1 MMKISFDDK
10 ATDKEKYIWNM
21 LGSLSNAF
29 SSLIFSI
36 AVNRFFGSNSGGV
49 FAFAYSNSQLMYT
62 IGTFEVRPYQ
72 STDVSEKYSYD
83 TYFWMRMISC
93 AIMVICSIVYAVCNP
108 FSFEKTAVVLCLCG
122 YRLMDAFSDLL
133 AGRFQQKDRI
143 DMSGKICFI
152 RIVFCTIAFMMAM
165 IISRK
170 FLFSCIILLAASVVA
185 LWINEFRVV
194 YVEDRRKYQFDI
206 KKIAGLM
213 TEVLPLF
220 IGSFVMMYI
229 NNASKYAI
237 NSIYSDEIQNIYN
250 ILFMPAFVI
259 NLFSLFVF
267 RPLLI
272 KMALYREQK
281 QYGSLLKIIL
291 KMYLMIVAITIV
303 TVVGS
308 ALVGIPILSILYG
321 VNLASYKIQLLFIMS
336 CGGISALMTF
346 AYYCITVLRQQRWLL
361 IAYGAAFLVA
371 LLITRSLVKTM
382 CINGAILAYAVSIGI
397 IVAIFSVVIFTVII
411 KQMHIQNKNK
421 R

>member
-1 MMKISFDDK
+1 MKISFDSK

-36 AVNRFFGSNSGGV
+36 AVNRFFGSNSGGI

-62 IGTFEVRPYQ
+62 IGTLEVRPYQ
-72 STDVSEKYSYD
+72 STDVSEKYHYD
-83 TYFWMRMISC
+83 TYFWLRMISC
-93 AIMVICSIVYAVCNP
+93 MVMIICSFVYTLCNP
-108 FSFEKTAVVLCLCG
+108 FSFEKSVAVLSLSG

-152 RIVFCTIAFMMAM
+152 RIIFCM
-165 IISRK
+165 IIFMITMIVSRN
-170 FLFSCIILLAASVVA
+170 FVISCIVLFVSSVVV
-185 LWINEFRVV
+185 LWFNEFRVI
-194 YVEDRRKYQFDI
+194 YIEDRRKYDFDI
-206 KKIAGLM
+206 KSVAGLFK
-213 TEVLPLF
+213 EVLPLF

-237 NSIYSDEIQNIYN
+237 NSMYSDEIQNIYN

-259 NLFSLFVF
+259 NLFSLFIF

-281 QYGSLLKIIL
+281 QFNSLLKIIL
-291 KMYLMIVAITIV
+291 KMYLVIMVITALA
-303 TVVGS
+303 VGAS
-308 ALVGIPILSILYG
+308 ALLGIPVLSLLYN
-321 VNLASYKIQLLFIMS
+321 VNLNSYKIQLIFIML

-346 AYYCITVLRQQRWLL
+346 AYYCITVLRQQKWLL
-361 IAYGAAFLVA
+361 IGYGAAFVTA
-371 LLITRSLVKTM
+371 LLITRILVKM
-382 CINGAILAYAVSIGI
+382 LCIDGAILAYAISIGMI
-397 IVAIFSVVIFTVII
+397 VVIFSMVIFTI
-411 KQMHIQNKNK
+411 ILKQMHEQKENKG
-421 R
+421 

>member
-1 MMKISFDDK
+1 MKISFDSK

-36 AVNRFFGSNSGGV
+36 AVNRFFGSNSGGI

-62 IGTFEVRPYQ
+62 IGTLEVRPYQ
-72 STDVSEKYSYD
+72 STDVSEKYHYD
-83 TYFWMRMISC
+83 TYFWLRMISC
-93 AIMVICSIVYAVCNP
+93 MVMIICSFVYTLCNP
-108 FSFEKTAVVLCLCG
+108 FSFEKSVAVLSLSG

-152 RIVFCTIAFMMAM
+152 RIIFCTIIFMITM
-165 IISRK
+165 IVSRN
-170 FLFSCIILLAASVVA
+170 FVISCIVLFVSSVVV
-185 LWINEFRVV
+185 LWFNEFRVI
-194 YVEDRRKYQFDI
+194 YIEDRRKYDFDI
-206 KKIAGLM
+206 KSVAGLFK
-213 TEVLPLF
+213 EVLPLF

-237 NSIYSDEIQNIYN
+237 NSMYSDEIQNIYN

-259 NLFSLFVF
+259 NLFSLFIF

-281 QYGSLLKIIL
+281 QFNSLLKIIL
-291 KMYLMIVAITIV
+291 KMYLVIMVITALA
-303 TVVGS
+303 VGAS
-308 ALVGIPILSILYG
+308 ALLGIPVLSLLYN
-321 VNLASYKIQLLFIMS
+321 VNLNSYKIQLIFIML

-346 AYYCITVLRQQRWLL
+346 AYYCITVLRQQKWLL
-361 IAYGAAFLVA
+361 IGYGAAFVTA
-371 LLITRSLVKTM
+371 LLITRILVKM
-382 CINGAILAYAVSIGI
+382 LCIDGAILAYAISIGMI
-397 IVAIFSVVIFTVII
+397 FVIFSMVIFTII
-411 KQMHIQNKNK
+411 LKQMHEQKENKG
-421 R
+421 